1 MGSEVPWSELA
12 RDSILLKAVS
22 HWRDD
27 ADAWLEGSFE
37 RLSETVRVNPLRAD
51 RDWTESWLLSIG
63 SVRIPWFTGPG
74 SAWTLPFERGAA
86 KGETREVLKT
96 LHETGRLTRQEA
108 VSMLP
113 VLALSAK
120 PGDIVLDMCASP
132 GSKTTQIAECLGD
145 SGLVLGNEVVNSRV
159 NMLVSNSHRHG
170 SQSIAVVNH
179 DGRHM
184 PKVPDS
190 GFDRVLV
197 DAPCTGSGTTR
208 KNPDVWGKW
217 LPSGGRSLH
226 DLQVDLLSRAVA
238 VTRPGGRIVYATCSL
253 DPVEDEAVVA
263 EVLRSHND
271 LELIDVSELLPDVP
285 GEAGR
290 PEWPILGDDGHPSD
304 EEFSESMAAPVEEQI
319 STVLPRCMR
328 FWNDKVSAG
337 GFFLAVLE
345 RSDEVQT
352 RKIAAE
358 HTLAPN
364 EVRPDPQ
371 DSPQPLSEELAE
383 ALKNQWGSLPDGLW
397 CRGKR
402 ILLSTQEAETIW
414 ESERSKKKGRVRIP
428 GRRWRPLRVM
438 HLGLRVALLRQGAFE
453 RIVAGAARTVG
464 PDLPEV
470 SRMVEPGL
478 IDELLTSG
486 EAIIPEFGFEESARG
501 LILIDSDNGDCIPV
515 WAGSRLSLMLGDP
528 ERLVLSMQRGLQFNI
543 AKEE

>member
-27 ADAWLEGSFE
+27 ADAWFEGSFE
-37 RLSETVRVNPLRAD
+37 RLPETVRVNPLRAD
-51 RDWTESWLLSIG
+51 RDWTESWLLGIG

-86 KGETREVLKT
+86 EGETRETLKA

-184 PKVPDS
+184 PKVPES

-238 VTRPGGRIVYATCSL
+238 VTRSGGRIVYATCSL

-271 LELIDVSELLPDVP
+271 LELLDVSELLPDVS
-285 GEAGR
+285 GEVGR
-290 PEWPILGDDGHPSD
+290 SAWPVLGDDGHPSD
-304 EEFSESMAAPVEEQI
+304 EAFSESMASPEK
-319 STVLPRCMR
+319 SR
-328 FWNDKVSAG
+328 FPPY
-337 GFFLAVLE
+337 FLDACVF
-345 RSDEVQT
+345 
-352 RKIAAE
+352 
-358 HTLAPN
+358 
-364 EVRPDPQ
+364 
-371 DSPQPLSEELAE
+371 
-383 ALKNQWGSLPDGLW
+383 G
-397 CRGKR
+397 
-402 ILLSTQEAETIW
+402 TI
-414 ESERSKKKGRVRIP
+414 K
-428 GRRWRPLRVM
+428 
-438 HLGLRVALLRQGAFE
+438 
-453 RIVAGAARTVG
+453 
-464 PDLPEV
+464 
-470 SRMVEPGL
+470 
-478 IDELLTSG
+478 
-486 EAIIPEFGFEESARG
+486 
-501 LILIDSDNGDCIPV
+501 
-515 WAGSRLSLMLGDP
+515 
-528 ERLVLSMQRGLQFNI
+528 
-543 AKEE
+543 